1 MTPHSNEDNMTY
13 TLEELKEYMAEH
25 LDELEIIEYLEI
37 STTSLV
43 NSYEFDIMEKYDF
56 LIEKLG
62 LNDWEEGEDD

>member
-1 MTPHSNEDNMTY
+1 MTY